1 MLDFLRSLIDDEE
14 KCYFKLLRFKFVDKK
29 KVFLKGY
36 FKGNCYTLSVQK
48 LGMVLAKK
56 ISEFLIF
63 RKGPVMEVLKIP
75 NFLER
80 LGQKFKFLMK
90 ISIFTYRFIEFIS
103 NPVYI
108 FNCKWV
114 ALLWP
119 SYHDAEVERINFW
132 RHLMA
137 KIENPFCLW
146 PINLW
151 VDYLNSGRR

>member
-1 MLDFLRSLIDDEE
+1 
-14 KCYFKLLRFKFVDKK
+14 
-29 KVFLKGY
+29 
-36 FKGNCYTLSVQK
+36 
-48 LGMVLAKK
+48 
-56 ISEFLIF
+56 
-63 RKGPVMEVLKIP
+63 MEVLKIP

-80 LGQKFKFLMK
+80 LGQKFEFLMK

-108 FNCKWV
+108 FNWKWV

-119 SYHDAEVERINFW
+119 SYHDAEVESINFW

>member
-1 MLDFLRSLIDDEE
+1 MFKNAILINSWDFKVWSSNRVGNPEIRSCDRNLQAIAILI
-14 KCYFKLLRFKFVDKK
+14 
-29 KVFLKGY
+29 
-36 FKGNCYTLSVQK
+36 YTLSVQK
-48 LGMVLAKK
+48 LGMVLAQI

-80 LGQKFKFLMK
+80 LGQKFEFLMK

-146 PINLW
+146 PIYLW